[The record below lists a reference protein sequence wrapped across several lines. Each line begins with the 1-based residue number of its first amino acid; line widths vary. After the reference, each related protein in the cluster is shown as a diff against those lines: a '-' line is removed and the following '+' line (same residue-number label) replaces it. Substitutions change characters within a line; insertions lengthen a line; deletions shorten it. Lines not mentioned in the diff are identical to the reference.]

1 MRYSIYEENMARLEK
16 KLTRIQNKCNKY
28 GCSFYYSVVGE
39 EFKQDMEG
47 NTYRYLVVE
56 AEGTAVQADWE
67 FVATLDFF
75 PAGTVIRKF
84 KHDITIPERYYHT
97 EPICEHCGT
106 RRRRK
111 NVYLVHNTTTDEFKQ
126 VGASCLCDFTHGL
139 SAEAI
144 ASYISLYDEL
154 IKGETPYEGSSY
166 TSYYNTEEYLAY
178 VYECVKRFGYIK
190 TEAGI
195 DSTKQTAYNY
205 MQAAHGN
212 FPSIMKAEQ
221 ERLLQEMEAYNFD
234 VTNQEV
240 TDTVKAALSW
250 ISTQQATTDYI
261 HNLKVI
267 CSEQYTTSKNLGFLA
282 SLIPSY
288 LKAAEKEQELQ
299 RKKAS
304 ELNSTHVGSVGD
316 RIKFQCTSVST
327 LTAWDTIYG
336 TTFLYKLLDDAGN
349 TYIWKTSKY
358 IPDTYTGLI
367 TATVKS
373 HNEFRGVKQTELTRA
388 KLS

>member
-1 MRYSIYEENMARLEK
+1 MRYSIYEENMTRLEK

-28 GCSFYYSVVGE
+28 GCSFHYSVVGE
-39 EFKQDMEG
+39 EFKQDMDG

-56 AEGTAVQADWE
+56 AEGIAVQSDWE
-67 FVATLDFF
+67 FVATLDFL
-75 PAGTVIRKF
+75 PSGTVIRKF

-111 NVYLVHNTTTDEFKQ
+111 NVYLVHNTVTDEFKQ

-139 SAEAI
+139 SAEAVT
-144 ASYISLYDEL
+144 SYISLYDEL

-166 TSYYNTEEYLAY
+166 TRHYYNTEEYLAY
-178 VYECVKRFGYIK
+178 VYECVKRFGYSK
-190 TEAGI
+190 TEAGA
-195 DSTKQTAYNY
+195 DSTKQTAFNY
-205 MQAAHGN
+205 LQAAHGN
-212 FPSIMKAEQ
+212 YFPHKEQ
-221 ERLLQEMEAYNFD
+221 ERLLHEMSVYD
-234 VTNQEV
+234 IDITRKEV
-240 TDTVKAALSW
+240 TDTVKAALIW
-250 ISTQQATTDYI
+250 ISSQQVTTDYI
-261 HNLKVI
+261 HNLKAI
-267 CSEQYTTSKNLGFLA
+267 CSEQYTTSKNLGFMV

-288 LKAAEKEQELQ
+288 LKEVEREQELQ

-304 ELNSTHVGSVGD
+304 ELNSTHVGCVGD

-349 TYIWKTSKY
+349 TYTWKTSKY

-367 TATVKS
+367 TATVKA